1 MSPQQKPGQRFDR
14 SGKLIRSQA
23 DYARMITTAIVLS
36 IFLAALFAGAYWLN
50 GQYHISQQVQVP
62 RQIAKIFTPQV
73 MDNIVCP
80 LSLAVAVFSLLQG
93 VIAAV
98 ISRFYRNPKDELDE
112 DGMYK
117 NRDY

>member
-1 MSPQQKPGQRFDR
+1 MSPEQRQRQRLDR

-23 DYARMITTAIVLS
+23 DYARMITTAIVLL
-36 IFLAALFAGAYWLN
+36 ILLAGLFAGAYWLN
-50 GQYHISQQVQVP
+50 GKYHLSQQIQLP
-62 RQIAKIFTPQV
+62 RQISQVLTPKI

-117 NRDY
+117 SRN